1 MSDQHFETLQ
11 QHLPSVQPVAGD
23 VAELAQDRLDNLT
36 KPLGSLGQL
45 EPLICRIAAI
55 QARMI
60 PALIHPHFLVF
71 AADHGVAMA
80 HEVSRYEAKVT
91 EEMTVNIAMGTS
103 TSAVLARQYGMPVRI
118 VDVGVAR
125 SVRHPRVI
133 VRKVAHGTADFT
145 QGPAMNRQE
154 LWQALQVGIDEV
166 KAAVENGCD
175 CILLGEMGIGNT
187 SAASALAAV
196 LLELPVE
203 AVVGRGTGVD
213 AERLR
218 RKRELIEHVV
228 HRWYMSEDVQSP
240 DGWVRLMEQFGGFE
254 LVAMAGA
261 MLEAAS
267 HRIPVVLDGL
277 LAGVSALWA
286 AKLQPHVADYL
297 IAGHQSPEPAHRAI
311 LEALGCDPLLHLG
324 LRVGE
329 GTGALM
335 AWPVITSALAV
346 MAETAT
352 FADARVSN
360 PHAAD
365 LARATRPADSHA
377 ANAVRVATRDETTS
391 SQSRTGSDVDAA
403 GYARPVARDFTQAEI
418 DAVYKAILARR
429 DIRVFLPDKLPDDVV
444 ERILRAGH
452 HGPSVG
458 YMQPWDFIVIDDK
471 ETLRALQAVVERER
485 VRAGEAYPDAKRD
498 YYLRLKVEGLVE
510 APLTI
515 CVTNDG
521 TRGGPHVLGRNTI
534 PETDLMSTACA
545 IQNMWLAARAE
556 GVGMGWVSIYEK
568 ADVREILGIP
578 ADVDP
583 AALLTLGYT
592 PHFPDI
598 PLLERVGWGTRR
610 DFAKV
615 VYANRWGT
623 QRRN

>member
-360 PHAAD
+360 PHG
-365 LARATRPADSHA
+365 
-377 ANAVRVATRDETTS
+377 VRVATQGGTAS
-391 SQSRTGSDVDAA
+391 SPRTVSNVDAA

-444 ERILRAGH
+444 ERILQAGH

-458 YMQPWDFIVIDDK
+458 YMQPWDFIVIEDK

-485 VRAGEAYPDAKRD
+485 IRAGEAYPDAKRD

-578 ADVDP
+578 DNVDP